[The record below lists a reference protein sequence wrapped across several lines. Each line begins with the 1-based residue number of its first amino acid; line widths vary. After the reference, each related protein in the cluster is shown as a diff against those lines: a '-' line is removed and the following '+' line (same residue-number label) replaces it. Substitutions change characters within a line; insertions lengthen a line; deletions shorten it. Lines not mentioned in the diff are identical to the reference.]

1 MASSIVG
8 RTKCPECGF
17 ESAHVKKSEK
27 CLYRYCPDCGS
38 QHMARSKRQVD
49 DLMAKT
55 RPIDAPAT
63 ASATVASAS
72 ASTTSAPSASAEASP
87 PTAPVAVAPVA
98 APTPAPAPPAPTK
111 RRGLFG

>member
-8 RTKCPECGF
+8 RTTCPECGF
-17 ESAHVKKSEK
+17 ASAHVKKSEK

-55 RPIDAPAT
+55 RPLDAPT
-63 ASATVASAS
+63 ASV
-72 ASTTSAPSASAEASP
+72 PSGSGSAEASKP
-87 PTAPVAVAPVA
+87 IAVAVAPVA
-98 APTPAPAPPAPTK
+98 LAPAPAVPAPVPVPAPPAPPK
-111 RRGLFG
+111 QRRGLW